1 MSAVKTEK
9 AYNFC
14 DKVPVRRNFST
25 SPYSFQVLTCVS
37 VRRKVLCFFFV
48 CKNEEVRKQS
58 TMTLPELG
66 HLDLVLFSARKFPG
80 RRIPHSQN
88 YRMFTVTSHFS
99 LDMTRA
105 ERMAL
110 LSGGKWLPGRT
121 LVVIGTRNSCDD
133 SK

>member
-1 MSAVKTEK
+1 
-9 AYNFC
+9 
-14 DKVPVRRNFST
+14 
-25 SPYSFQVLTCVS
+25 
-37 VRRKVLCFFFV
+37 
-48 CKNEEVRKQS
+48 
-58 TMTLPELG
+58 MTLPELE

-88 YRMFTVTSHFS
+88 YRMLTVTSHFS

>member
-1 MSAVKTEK
+1 MKI
-9 AYNFC
+9 
-14 DKVPVRRNFST
+14 KV
-25 SPYSFQVLTCVS
+25 
-37 VRRKVLCFFFV
+37 FFFV

-88 YRMFTVTSHFS
+88 YRMLTVTSHFS

-121 LVVIGTRNSCDD
+121 LVVISTRNSCDD